1 MNYIREIMD
10 EMLTII
16 SERLQQIFKTVLSVL
31 YKPFG
36 FYMVWILLHYLSVHI
51 YTKMCVPLTIWGLIS
66 SPFIV
71 MNPICGGLEWIIHNS
86 LIIISSMWVA
96 LGTWITTNVLFTT
109 YNAMRDNL
117 SN

>member
-1 MNYIREIMD
+1 MD
-10 EMLTII
+10 EILTTI
-16 SERLQQIFKTVLSVL
+16 SERLQQIFKAVLLVL
-31 YKPFG
+31 YKPYG
-36 FYMVWILLHYLSVHI
+36 FYLTWILLHYLSAHI
-51 YTKMCVPLTIWGLIS
+51 YTQTCVPLTLWGFIS

-109 YNAMRDNL
+109 YNAMRDNS